1 MSCPYCGEPDLRPAD
16 ETDAWHCQ
24 ICDRVWRLTLLRVHG
39 SRQSNGA
46 TA

>member
-16 ETDAWHCQ
+16 ATDAWHCQ
-24 ICDRVWRLTLLRVHG
+24 TCDRVWQLTLLELHG
-39 SRQSNGA
+39 SRESNGA